1 MEKIAYSFSKDF
13 NINITDITVMETRS
27 IKRNIEKDESKSV
40 QLLKA
45 DMQTYP
51 ITDIDAQIIEKLG
64 AKPFLV
70 LSDEISSEQ
79 FESFMDVS
87 CDLLSVDMSK
97 LNLH

>member
-1 MEKIAYSFSKDF
+1 LEKITYSFSQDF

-40 QLLKA
+40 QILKA

-51 ITDIDAQIIEKLG
+51 ITDKDAQIIEKLG
-64 AKPFLV
+64 TKQFLV

-87 CDLLSVDMSK
+87 CDLFSVDMSK
-97 LNLH
+97 LKLH